1 MGGRLDVQHITKLS
15 LMAQHFK
22 IADWTSWNEEHHL
35 HAKSAKCPQI
45 VFELLGIRTQAIGLE
60 VDCFACTEEGLLFAD
75 GVAESSTAKS
85 DLMCHSCYLMLSY
98 ITPQHIEM
106 QRGWL
111 VANQWPWRLHVRS
124 TGTEPCITREPSK
137 DKSDKLLSSKLSNR
151 STSA

>member
-1 MGGRLDVQHITKLS
+1 MYKTLQNCLS
-15 LMAQHFK
+15 WLSGISRYRTEPA
-22 IADWTSWNEEHHL
+22 SWNEEHHL

-45 VFELLGIRTQAIGLE
+45 VFELLGTRTQAIGLE

-111 VANQWPWRLHVRS
+111 VANQWP
-124 TGTEPCITREPSK
+124 
-137 DKSDKLLSSKLSNR
+137 
-151 STSA
+151 